1 MEKNKLNIKGFT
13 LVELLVVIGVL
24 GVLAVVVI
32 LALNP
37 AQQFARTR
45 DAGRKSAVTQLG
57 HALEAFATAR
67 GGGAYV
73 TENNTW
79 ISNCVSPNTCLV
91 AAGEI
96 AVAPTLLKYGAGILP
111 CSNAMQ
117 NNYCYDYN
125 AAAGTAVIYARLES
139 LAESSKCTVAN
150 PVPYFVYSTADAR
163 GGLVCSVGVAEP
175 VAGTQTFID

>member
-67 GGGAYV
+67 GGGTYV
-73 TENNTW
+73 TELANSW
-79 ISNCVSPNTCLV
+79 IKDCVSPNTCLV
-91 AAGEI
+91 GAGEI
-96 AVAPTLLKYGAGILP
+96 AVAPTLLKYGAGISP

-117 NNYCYDYN
+117 NNYCYDYDT
-125 AAAGTAVIYARLES
+125 AAGTAVIYTRLES

-150 PVPYFVYSTADAR
+150 TVPYFVYSTADAR
-163 GGLVCSVGVAEP
+163 GGLVCSVAEP
-175 VAGTQTFID
+175 VTGTQTFID